1 MSNGTN
7 TESPDRRIDSLLAFW
22 FEGHPDDS
30 ARIQALKKK
39 WFSSTP
45 DDDRALEQ
53 AFGQLAAAAAR
64 GDLDAWADT
73 PRGRLALI
81 ILLDQLPR
89 SLHRRTAAAF
99 AQDDR
104 ALALCVEGLD
114 GGLEQALHPLE
125 RVFFCMP
132 LQHAESREI
141 QALALETFRKLAAA
155 DMEESVAAIVQNAAD
170 FAVLHKEIV
179 DRFGRFPHRNKVLG
193 RESTDEELEFLA
205 SGKSSFG
212 Q

>member
-1 MSNGTN
+1 MTNNTN
-7 TESPDRRIDSLLAFW
+7 TGSPDRRIDSLLDFW
-22 FEGHPDDS
+22 FEGHPADS
-30 ARIQALKKK
+30 GRMQALKKK
-39 WFSSTP
+39 WFSSSP
-45 DDDRALEQ
+45 DDDRELEQ
-53 AFGQLAAAAAR
+53 AFGQLADAAAR
-64 GDLDAWADT
+64 GELDAWADT

-89 SLHRRTAAAF
+89 SLQRRTAAAF
-99 AQDDR
+99 AEDDR
-104 ALALCVEGLD
+104 ALALCLDGLD
-114 GGLEQALHPLE
+114 RGLDETLHPLE

-132 LQHAESREI
+132 LQHAESRET
-141 QALALETFRKLAAA
+141 QALALETFRRLAAI